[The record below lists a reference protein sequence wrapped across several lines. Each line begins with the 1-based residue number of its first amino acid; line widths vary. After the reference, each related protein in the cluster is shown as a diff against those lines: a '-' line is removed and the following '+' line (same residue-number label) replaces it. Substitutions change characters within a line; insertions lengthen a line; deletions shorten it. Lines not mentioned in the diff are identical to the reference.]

1 VATDDA
7 QELGELGALAVR
19 AFRLLSPAN
28 EQLDCPAA
36 LLTGIF
42 VQRHRLDLLEAKT
55 EISMID
61 NFDARLLLWIRYRS
75 RSLAT
80 NVRQFNAAA
89 AAIEAMVAATP
100 EPILRGR
107 RPVPPL
113 PGVTPIMQGW
123 SAFMTINHCNDVH
136 EALLELI
143 PQLEAGHEP
152 DVGDIG
158 RFDHPVE
165 CGPEVMPRFRDL
177 ADRITDLPQTHA
189 FTGRGAF
196 RHPIFGRLDSRGS
209 YALLAFHLQLHVSQI
224 RRSIEING

>member
-1 VATDDA
+1 
-7 QELGELGALAVR
+7 
-19 AFRLLSPAN
+19 
-28 EQLDCPAA
+28 
-36 LLTGIF
+36 
-42 VQRHRLDLLEAKT
+42 
-55 EISMID
+55 MID
-61 NFDARLLLWIRYRS
+61 NFFARLLLWVCYRS
-75 RSLAT
+75 RSLAG
-80 NVRQFNAAA
+80 NVRQFNAAV
-89 AAIEAMVAATP
+89 AAIEAMIATTP
-100 EPILRGR
+100 EPTLRGR

-152 DVGDIG
+152 DVGDIS

-177 ADRITDLPQTHA
+177 ADRIAGLPRAHA
-189 FTGRGAF
+189 FTGRGSF
-196 RHPIFGRLDSRGS
+196 QHPIFGRLDSRGA
-209 YALLAFHLQLHVSQI
+209 YAMLAFHLQLHVPQI